1 LDFDIR
7 NHGAI
12 DIGGGLQIW
21 INDTMVSTW
30 IVMGVLIIFAI
41 IVRIKVRKFK
51 DVPTGF
57 QNVIEALVEAF
68 EGYLRSTV
76 GDKLMFLGNWFFTV
90 FVFVL
95 ISNLS
100 GMIPGIRPPT
110 ADWSMTVSLA
120 IASFVL
126 IQVIGVKF
134 RGREYI
140 GSFFKPVFVFL
151 PINLIGEIARPISL
165 SFRLFGN
172 ILAGTIMMTMVYQL
186 TPIFVHFV
194 VPAFLHAYF
203 DLFAGVLQTYIFC
216 TLGLSFISSASEAP
230 E

>member
-1 LDFDIR
+1 
-7 NHGAI
+7 
-12 DIGGGLQIW
+12 
-21 INDTMVSTW
+21 
-30 IVMGVLIIFAI
+30 
-41 IVRIKVRKFK
+41 
-51 DVPTGF
+51 
-57 QNVIEALVEAF
+57 
-68 EGYLRSTV
+68 
-76 GDKLMFLGNWFFTV
+76 
-90 FVFVL
+90 
-95 ISNLS
+95 
-100 GMIPGIRPPT
+100 MIPGIRPPT

-126 IQVIGVKF
+126 IQVIGVKY
-134 RGREYI
+134 RGKEYL

-172 ILAGTIMMTMVYQL
+172 ILAGTIMMTMVYEL
-186 TPIFVHFV
+186 TPIFVHFII
-194 VPAFLHAYF
+194 PAALHAYF